1 MGTDSALYASH
12 DDSTHSAILEMTE
25 RTRMTPRA
33 RETLFAHLVAQSP
46 AMREV
51 VNTAEKAAQTDANV
65 YIYGENGTGKEL
77 MARAI
82 HYCGAR
88 RGRPLVT
95 LDCTAIPEGLMESPL
110 FGHVRGAFT
119 GAVETQEGVFSV
131 AHTGTLF
138 IDEIGELSLPLQSK
152 LLRVLQFREFTQVG
166 GSQARQV
173 DVRFITAT
181 NRDLRQG
188 VAAGTFRSDL
198 YYRIGVIHI
207 VIPPLRERREDI
219 PLLVN
224 HFLKKFA
231 VQYARPVRRLTPR
244 ALDLVVH
251 HDWPG
256 NVRQLEN
263 CIEQGVIFGQ
273 GEALDVRDFRGVLV
287 DVPAPE
293 PIPPAPR
300 PGTATPVPAEMPHP
314 AALHGFF
321 GKSLEELE
329 EWYILETLKRFSGNR
344 TRTAR
349 FIGLSLRSLQYKLKA
364 YQQKRQALGPLTPQN
379 SS

>member
-1 MGTDSALYASH
+1 
-12 DDSTHSAILEMTE
+12 MTG
-25 RTRMTPRA
+25 RMTRA
-33 RETLFAHLVAQSP
+33 RETVFSHLVTRSP
-46 AMREV
+46 AMREAISV
-51 VNTAEKAAQTDANV
+51 AEKAAQTDANV

-77 MARAI
+77 VARAI

-88 RGRPLVT
+88 RARPLVT
-95 LDCTAIPEGLMESPL
+95 LDCTAIPEGLMESQL

-119 GAVETQEGVFSV
+119 GAVDSQEGVFAL

-138 IDEIGELSLPLQSK
+138 IDEIGELNPALQSK

-166 GSQARQV
+166 GAQAKRV

-181 NRDLRQG
+181 NRDLRQA
-188 VAAGTFRSDL
+188 VASGLFRSDL
-198 YYRIGVIHI
+198 YYRIGVIHL

-219 PLLVN
+219 PLLVD
-224 HFLKKFA
+224 HFVTRFA
-231 VQYARPVRRLTPR
+231 EQYERPMRRLTPA
-244 ALDLVVH
+244 ALDLLTH

-263 CIEQGVIFGQ
+263 CVEQAVIFGQ
-273 GEALDVRDFRGVLV
+273 GDALDVQDFSSVLIETPTHRP
-287 DVPAPE
+287 VP
-293 PIPPAPR
+293 PPPR
-300 PGTATPVPAEMPHP
+300 PGTPSGTVPVDVPNP
-314 AALHGFF
+314 AAVHGFF
-321 GKSLEELE
+321 GKSLRELE

-364 YQQKRQALGPLTPQN
+364 YQQKHQDLDPFTPQN
-379 SS
+379 SAS

>member
-1 MGTDSALYASH
+1 
-12 DDSTHSAILEMTE
+12 MTTG
-25 RTRMTPRA
+25 RNAPRG
-33 RETLFAHLVAQSP
+33 RETVFAHLIAQSA
-46 AMREV
+46 AMRQV
-51 VNTAEKAAQTDANV
+51 LATAEKAAQTDANV

-77 MARAI
+77 VARAI
-82 HYCGAR
+82 HYSGAR
-88 RGRPLVT
+88 RARPLVT
-95 LDCTAIPEGLMESPL
+95 LDCTAIPEGLMESQL

-119 GAVETQEGVFSV
+119 GAVDSQDGVFAL

-138 IDEIGELSLPLQSK
+138 IDEIGDLSLPLQSK

-166 GSQARQV
+166 GSQAKHV

-181 NRDLRQG
+181 NRDLRQA

-219 PLLVN
+219 SLLVD
-224 HFLKKFA
+224 HFLKKFSA
-231 VQYARPVRRLTPR
+231 HYERPIRRLTDR
-244 ALDLVVH
+244 ALDLLVH

-263 CIEQGVIFGQ
+263 CVEQATIFGQ
-273 GEALDVRDFRGVLV
+273 GETLDVQDFRSVLTEQPTV
-287 DVPAPE
+287 SPV
-293 PIPPAPR
+293 PPAPR
-300 PGTATPVPAEMPHP
+300 PGTPPPVPSDLPNP
-314 AALHGFF
+314 AAIHGFF
-321 GKSLEELE
+321 GKSLRELE

-364 YQQKRQALGPLTPQN
+364 YQQKGQDAGSFTTHN
-379 SS
+379 SSSSS